1 MKRNI
6 FIVALEDKQKA
17 MLETLRQSKELEIH
31 GLLTVD
37 TAVEAKK
44 FSFNEVL
51 ESAREELAS
60 YPGTVDAII
69 AQWDFPTSVLV
80 PILCKE
86 YGIPSPSVTSVLKC
100 EHKLWSRM
108 EQQKVIPEVV
118 PRFCGV
124 DPFSETPFDQVTLNY
139 PFWIKP
145 VKAFSSHLG
154 FKIENFEQFEAAIKE
169 IRENINQL
177 GDPFNEALEYADTPE
192 EIKQLDGNACIAEEI
207 ISGVQGAPEGTMF
220 QGEFRS

>member
-17 MLETLRQSKELEIH
+17 MLETLRESKELEIH
-31 GLLTVD
+31 SLLTVE
-37 TAVEAKK
+37 TAVEAKE
-44 FSFNEVL
+44 FSFNDTL
-51 ESAREELAS
+51 STARESLAS
-60 YPGTVDAII
+60 FPGTIDAII

-86 YGIPSPSVTSVLKC
+86 QGIPYPSVTSVLTC
-100 EHKLWSRM
+100 EHKLWSRI

-118 PRFCGV
+118 PRSCGV
-124 DPFSETPFDQVTLNY
+124 DPFAETPFEQVTLNY

-154 FKIENFEQFEAAIKE
+154 FKIESYEQFEAAIEE
-169 IRENINQL
+169 IRNNINQL
-177 GDPFNEALEYADTPE
+177 GDPFTEVLEYANTPE
-192 EIKQLDGNACIAEEI
+192 EIKRLGGNACTAEEI
-207 ISGVQGAPEGTMF
+207 ISGVQAVP
-220 QGEFRS
+220 

>member
-86 YGIPSPSVTSVLKC
+86 YGIPSPSVTSLAAN
-100 EHKLWSRM
+100 
-108 EQQKVIPEVV
+108 
-118 PRFCGV
+118 
-124 DPFSETPFDQVTLNY
+124 SECNT
-139 PFWIKP
+139 
-145 VKAFSSHLG
+145 
-154 FKIENFEQFEAAIKE
+154 
-169 IRENINQL
+169 
-177 GDPFNEALEYADTPE
+177 
-192 EIKQLDGNACIAEEI
+192 
-207 ISGVQGAPEGTMF
+207 
-220 QGEFRS
+220 